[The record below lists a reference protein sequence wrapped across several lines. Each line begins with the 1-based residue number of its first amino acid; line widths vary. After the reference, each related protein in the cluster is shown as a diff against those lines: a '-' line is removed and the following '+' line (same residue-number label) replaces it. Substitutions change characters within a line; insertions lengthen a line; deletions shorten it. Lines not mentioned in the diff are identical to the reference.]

1 MRRLFI
7 LLTLLCSCNTVFSGE
22 ITEKVWFDGGV
33 ERMGNKTRYA
43 KLLVTYQHH
52 NDPQGKV
59 SCRVLDENSAVIAAD
74 SGNAVDFVARLTFKL
89 KEKYRYQEVAV
100 MCE

>member
-1 MRRLFI
+1 
-7 LLTLLCSCNTVFSGE
+7 
-22 ITEKVWFDGGV
+22 
-33 ERMGNKTRYA
+33 MGNKTRYA
-43 KLLVTYQHH
+43 KLLVIYQHH
-52 NDPQGKV
+52 GDPQGTV

-89 KEKYRYQEVAV
+89 KEKYRYQEVTV

>member
-1 MRRLFI
+1 MRRLFFCLSCYAVAI
-7 LLTLLCSCNTVFSGE
+7 RFSVGRLLSKSGSMAE
-22 ITEKVWFDGGV
+22 
-33 ERMGNKTRYA
+33 ERMGNKTRFA

-52 NDPQGKV
+52 SDPQGKV

-74 SGNAVDFVARLTFKL
+74 SGNAVDFVAHLTFRL
-89 KEKYRYQEVAV
+89 KEKYRHQEISV